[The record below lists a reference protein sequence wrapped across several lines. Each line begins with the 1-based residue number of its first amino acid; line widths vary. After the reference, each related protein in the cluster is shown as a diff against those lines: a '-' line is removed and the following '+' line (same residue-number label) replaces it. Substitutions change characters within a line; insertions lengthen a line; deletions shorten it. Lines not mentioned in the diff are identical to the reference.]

1 MIFSDIDWL
10 QRLRDRGALL
20 EGHFHLSSGFHS
32 PGYVQCAQFLQYPSD
47 AEEAAATL
55 VERLGLVVGERP
67 TAIVSPAIGGIVMG
81 QEVARAWGC
90 RAIWAER
97 IAGEGNL
104 TFRRGFRLA
113 PGDRVVAVE
122 DVITTAGSIRE
133 LISRVEQVGAIVV
146 GVAFLVDRS
155 GGRVEWEVP
164 AVSLVELE
172 IPKYDPESCPQCAEG
187 VPVIRPGSRPG
198 SESVS

>member
-1 MIFSDIDWL
+1 MSRESVDWL

-20 EGHFHLSSGFHS
+20 EGHFRLSSGLHS
-32 PGYVQCAQFLQYPSD
+32 PRYVQCAQFLQYPS
-47 AEEAAATL
+47 EAAEAAEAL
-55 VERLGLVVGERP
+55 VERLDPLIGERP
-67 TAIVSPAIGGIVMG
+67 TAVVSPAIGGIVMG

-97 IAGEGNL
+97 AAEDEDL
-104 TFRRGFRLA
+104 RFRRGFRLE

-133 LISRVEQVGAIVV
+133 LISRVEQIGTVV
-146 GVAFLVDRS
+146 VAAAFLVDRS
-155 GGRVEWEVP
+155 GGRIEWHVP

-187 VPVIRPGSRPG
+187 VPVDRPGSRPG
-198 SESVS
+198 SKSVS